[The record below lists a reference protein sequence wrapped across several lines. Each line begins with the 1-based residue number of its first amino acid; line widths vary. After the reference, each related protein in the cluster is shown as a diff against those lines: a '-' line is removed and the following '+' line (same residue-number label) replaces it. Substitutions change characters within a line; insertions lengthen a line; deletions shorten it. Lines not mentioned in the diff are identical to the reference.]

1 MLLSGVV
8 KTPGAVIT
16 SRNGGVD
23 PQFNFKRGVIMGKRL
38 TTKTIIE
45 PSREIKVCREA
56 DVVVVGGGPGGIGS
70 AIAAARSGAE
80 TVLIER
86 YGHLGGMATG
96 GLVNIIPNLSDI
108 SGKQYLFGLNQELID
123 RLDARGGAS
132 YPKREDWGTTDREVV
147 DYYLNANLG
156 WFYIRKDVNINKER
170 VLYTAVVDPEIFKDE
185 LNDMVTE
192 AEVDLFLHSWGTQ
205 PIMDGNTVKGVIF
218 ESKSGRQA
226 ILGKVVI
233 DSTGD
238 GDMFVAAGA
247 EFDSKLDPHLRTA
260 WLAMVFW
267 LVNVDIRKAD
277 EFKASQ
283 PEKHAELMQ
292 ELEKLGGHP
301 FYFTGILKNQENCV
315 WFHAFQPRSDGSSSD
330 AKDVEELTRV
340 DVRARKRALI
350 TYEFFKKHVPGFE
363 KSFIMLSA
371 SQLGIQGGRR
381 VIGEYTLTDKD
392 MESDEIFDDTI
403 AVLANNDNGEISAK
417 HPTLCIPYR
426 CLVPHTVDGLLV
438 ACRAFSSADSIN
450 HHFNIIPHC
459 ICYGQAAGTAA
470 AMAAKASIQP
480 RNVDYK
486 ALQDNLIKQG
496 VPLPRVK

>member
-1 MLLSGVV
+1 
-8 KTPGAVIT
+8 
-16 SRNGGVD
+16 
-23 PQFNFKRGVIMGKRL
+23 MGKGL
-38 TTKTIIE
+38 SAKTIIE
-45 PSREIKVCREA
+45 PLREIKVCREV

-70 AIAAARSGAE
+70 AVAAARSGAH

-108 SGKQYLFGLNQELID
+108 SGKQQIFGLNQELIE
-123 RLDARGGAS
+123 RLDVRGGTS
-132 YPKREDWGTTDREVV
+132 YPKREDWGTTDRKVV

-156 WFYIRKDVNINKER
+156 WFYIRQDLNIGKER

-185 LNDMVTE
+185 LNDMVAE
-192 AEVDLFLHSWGTQ
+192 AGVDLFLHSWGTQ
-205 PIMDGNTVKGVIF
+205 PIMDGNTVTGVIF

-247 EFDSKLDPHLRTA
+247 EFDDKLDPHLRTA
-260 WLAMVFW
+260 WLAIVFW

-277 EFKASQ
+277 EFKRTH

-301 FYFTGILKNQENCV
+301 FYFNSVLKSQENCV
-315 WFHAFQPRSDGSSSD
+315 WFHSFQPRPDGASSD

-363 KSFIMLSA
+363 KSFIMLTA
-371 SQLGIQGGRR
+371 PQLGLQGGRR
-381 VIGEYTLTDKD
+381 IIGEYTLTERD

-403 AVLANNDNGEISAK
+403 AVLANNDNSEISAK

-426 CLVPHTVDGLLV
+426 CLVPRKVDGLLV
-438 ACRAFSSADSIN
+438 ACRAFSSEDSIN
-450 HHFNIIPHC
+450 HHLNIIPHC

-470 AMAAKASIQP
+470 AMAAKAGIQP
-480 RNVDYK
+480 RKVDYK
-486 ALQDNLIKQG
+486 ELQENLIKQG
-496 VPLPRVK
+496 VQLPRAK

>member
-1 MLLSGVV
+1 
-8 KTPGAVIT
+8 
-16 SRNGGVD
+16 
-23 PQFNFKRGVIMGKRL
+23 MGKIPM
-38 TTKTIIE
+38 TKTIIE
-45 PSREIKVCREA
+45 PSKEIKVCREV

-70 AIAAARSGAE
+70 AIASARCGAE

-108 SGKQYLFGLNQELID
+108 SGRQVIFGLNQELID
-123 RLDARGGAS
+123 RLDVRGGAS
-132 YPKREDWGTTDREVV
+132 YPRKEDWGTTDRKVV

-156 WFYIRKDVNINKER
+156 WFYIRKDLNIGQER
-170 VLYTAVVDPEIFKDE
+170 VLYTVVVDPEILKDE

-192 AEVDLFLHSWGTQ
+192 AGVELFLHSWGTQ

-226 ILGKVVI
+226 ILGKVII

-238 GDMFVAAGA
+238 GDIFVAAGA
-247 EFDSKLDPHLRTA
+247 EYDGRLDNRLRTA
-260 WLAMVFW
+260 WLAFVFW
-267 LVNVDIRKAD
+267 LVNVDIKKVE

-283 PEKHAELMQ
+283 PEKHAELME
-292 ELEKLGGHP
+292 ELERLGGYTH
-301 FYFTGILKNQENCV
+301 YFNGILKHQEGVV
-315 WFHAFQPRSDGSSSD
+315 WYHCFQPQKEASD

-340 DVRARKRALI
+340 DVKARKRALL
-350 TYEFFKKHVPGFE
+350 TYEFMKKHVPGFE
-363 KSFIMLSA
+363 KSFIMLTA
-371 SQLGIQGGRR
+371 PQLGIQGGRR
-381 VIGEYTLTDKD
+381 VIGEYILTEKD
-392 MESDEIFDDTI
+392 MITDEIFNDTV

-426 CLVPHTVDGLLV
+426 CLVPKKIDGLLV
-438 ACRAFSSADSIN
+438 ACRAFSSSDSIN

-470 AMAAKASIQP
+470 AMAAKAGIQP
-480 RNVDYK
+480 RNVNYK
-486 ALQDNLIKQG
+486 ALQENLIKQG
-496 VPLPRVK
+496 VQLPKTK